1 MGLPRSIVALVIAS
15 LAACKLAA
23 PPELP
28 ASAPTAFGTV
38 HGSSEERV
46 KYVARV
52 LDELAPQIPLVVPG
66 CDKRSIDV
74 RLVAEMA
81 HQSWS
86 GATYTVQSRR
96 WMELPEAA
104 GNQRLTATMAHELVH
119 YLLGAEWATLPGV
132 LEEGLCD
139 KVAHTLVPGSG
150 PLERAEY
157 AVILGTALDG
167 SYRFDAQRIVG
178 QGKAA
183 HFTPQMMTYTVR
195 APIEREDLP
204 TFEEALRLD
213 SVDLEPIHKQGV
225 RGVLDALGYLFV
237 SRIGVHDLHQL
248 CRRAQI
254 QNLPRVPAMWLLEAA
269 GLARADGAGWRIAI
283 DGLFGEDERRALL
296 LHEGLQFQDAR

>member
-1 MGLPRSIVALVIAS
+1 MRCSILILALLLGSI
-15 LAACKLAA
+15 AACKVAT

-28 ASAPTAFGTV
+28 ASAPTAFGVVRGT
-38 HGSSEERV
+38 SEERV

-66 CDKRSIDV
+66 CEKRPIDV

-86 GATYTVQSRR
+86 GATFTVKSRR
-96 WMELPEAA
+96 WMELPEAD
-104 GNQRLTATMAHELVH
+104 GNQHLTATMAHELVH
-119 YLLGAEWATLPGV
+119 YLLGSEWATLPGV

-139 KVAHTLVPGSG
+139 KVAHTLVPAAG

-178 QGKAA
+178 KGKAA
-183 HFTPQMMTYTVR
+183 HFTPEMMTYTVR
-195 APIEREDLP
+195 APIEHGSLP

-213 SVDLEPIHKQGV
+213 SVDLEPIHTQGV
-225 RGVLDALGYLFV
+225 RGVLDALGYLIV

-254 QNLPRVPAMWLLEAA
+254 QNLTRVPPTWLLEAA
-269 GLARADGAGWRIAI
+269 GLQRADGAGWRIAI
-283 DGLFGEDERRALL
+283 DGLFGDDERRALL

>member
-1 MGLPRSIVALVIAS
+1 MIRLRSILALALAS
-15 LAACKLAA
+15 LAACKTAA
-23 PPELP
+23 PPDLP

-38 HGSSEERV
+38 RGTSQERV

-52 LDELAPQIPLVVPG
+52 LDELAPQIPLIVPG
-66 CDKRSIDV
+66 CERRSIDV

-81 HQSWS
+81 HESWS
-86 GATYTVQSRR
+86 GATFTVQSRR
-96 WMELPEAA
+96 WMELPEAD

-119 YLLGAEWATLPGV
+119 YLLGTDWSTLPGV
-132 LEEGLCD
+132 LEAGLCD

-167 SYRFDAQRIVG
+167 SFRFDAQRIVG
-178 QGKAA
+178 KGKAA
-183 HFTPQMMTYTVR
+183 HFAPDMMTYTVR

-225 RGVLDALGYLFV
+225 RGMLDALGYLIV
-237 SRIGVHDLHQL
+237 TRIGVHDLHQL
-248 CRRAQI
+248 CQRAQI
-254 QNLPRVPAMWLLEAA
+254 QNLTRVPPMWLLQAA
-269 GLARADGAGWRIAI
+269 GLERADGPGWRNAI

-296 LHEGLQFQDAR
+296 LHEGLQFQDGR